1 MSWQEYED
9 LGEDVRGE
17 YVDGRLVMSPSP
29 TQRHQQLC
37 SRLIRLLETAVPAGV
52 SVIGAWAWKPA
63 DDEFIP
69 DVMVY
74 PATIEAARFTGMP
87 LLVIEVLSGDRA
99 DDLVVKSNKYASLG
113 LRNYWIVDPRD
124 HELHVFTLA
133 EDAFERVG
141 RYDSGVV
148 EVLMAGRTL
157 TVDIDQ
163 LFA

>member
-1 MSWQEYED
+1 MSWQEYEG

-37 SRLIRLLETAVPAGV
+37 TRLSRLLEAAVSAYV

-63 DDEFIP
+63 ADEFIP

-74 PATIEAARFTGMP
+74 PCTDEAARFTGMP

-99 DDLVVKSNKYASLG
+99 DDLAVKSNKYAEIG
-113 LRNYWIVDPRD
+113 LRDYWIVDPRD
-124 HELHVFTLA
+124 HEVHVFTLV
-133 EDAFERVG
+133 ENAFHRVG
-141 RYDSGVV
+141 RHDSGAV
-148 EVLMAGRTL
+148 EVLLA
-157 TVDIDQ
+157 
-163 LFA
+163 